1 VSRGL
6 LRLRAAYGVLVSSS
20 DPSAAPPAPR
30 PGLSTFAKVWL
41 WGWLA
46 IVQLI
51 LDLITAPVYIL
62 VVVLLVSGVASI
74 PAALLGVPFVVVGLF
89 SAVLLGNLER
99 LRLLAFTGIA
109 IGPPNPPRPDQ
120 PAWRRLLLDA
130 RPWRASAHLA
140 LMALW
145 GVVVG
150 GIMLVLTCIVLAL
163 ALLPLYRGTVP
174 AAQLDTPWVAPLRED
189 LWVLFSCIGVAG
201 LILLP
206 LVARGLVT
214 VDILLARHLLGPNQE
229 EQVRQL
235 SQRVETLTQTRTAA
249 VDSVEAERRRIE
261 RDLHDGPQQRLVSI
275 AMDLGMAR
283 EKLKTDPDKARDLLD
298 KAHLSAK
305 EAIVEMR
312 QVARG
317 ITPPVL
323 TDRGLDAALSA
334 LAARAPVP
342 VQVSVN
348 VPVRPSPTVEA
359 IAYFVVSEALTNVA
373 KHARARAAQVDVRGG
388 DGRLWLRVSDDG
400 VGGAD
405 AVRGTGLHGLNDRVR
420 AVDGVLDV
428 SSPPGGP
435 TVLTAAL
442 PDARLSPPPEPP
454 KPPPAPKPPRPVTAR
469 TRSPQ

>member
-6 LRLRAAYGVLVSSS
+6 RRVLAAYGESVSSTV
-20 DPSAAPPAPR
+20 SAESPPR
-30 PGLSTFAKVWL
+30 PGLSTFAKVWF

-46 IVQLI
+46 IVQLV
-51 LDLITAPVYIL
+51 LDFVTAPVYFL
-62 VVVLLVSGVASI
+62 VVLLLVGGVASI
-74 PAALLGVPFVVVGLF
+74 PAALVGVPLLAVGLVA
-89 SAVLLGNLER
+89 AVVLGNLER
-99 LRLLAFTGIA
+99 LRLRAFTGIA
-109 IGPPNPPRPDQ
+109 IGPPTPPRSDQ

-145 GVVVG
+145 GGVVG

-163 ALLPLYRGTVP
+163 ALLPFYRGAVATST
-174 AAQLDTPWVAPLRED
+174 AELATPWVQPMRGD

-261 RDLHDGPQQRLVSI
+261 RDLHDGPQQRLVAI

-283 EKLKTDPDKARDLLD
+283 EKLKTDPDRARELLD
-298 KAHLSAK
+298 KAHVAAK

-342 VQVSVN
+342 VSVSVN

-373 KHARARAAQVDVRGG
+373 KHAGAKAAQVDVRGG

-442 PDARLSPPPEPP
+442 PDARLSPPPPPPQPPRPP
-454 KPPPAPKPPRPVTAR
+454 KPPKPAAARP
-469 TRSPQ
+469 RSPQ